1 MRALR
6 MLVPVCVAGL
16 ACASP
21 GAAPIAECAPGAA
34 GVPLAFELRSAS
46 GSHAFLQGSVHV
58 APEAGATLPP
68 RALQELRDADLL
80 VSELD
85 FSKVTLESLAMRMV
99 ELGRLPEG
107 ERMQDHVAPE
117 TWKLFEER
125 SAATGAPA
133 EDFQPFEPWVAALG
147 MMGMGRFQAG
157 FSAQQGVD
165 LQVYGAERPKRS
177 RGLETIEEQLAL
189 FDSLDPEA
197 QEAMLL
203 QTLSPTSQTE
213 AELAALFAAWRCG
226 DAPQLEALLD
236 QALAEEPKLAGFYEA
251 TIFGRNRSMA
261 DELVQLLGEESSAF
275 VVVGAMH
282 LVGARGIP
290 ALLAER
296 GYAVEQVRQEEPAT
310 PPPPR

>member
-6 MLVPVCVAGL
+6 IWLPVCAAGL
-16 ACASP
+16 ACAGP
-21 GAAPIAECAPGAA
+21 GARPVAECAPGSA

-46 GSHAFLQGSVHV
+46 GAQAYLQGSVHV
-58 APEAGATLPP
+58 AQPDQATLPT
-68 RALQELRDADLL
+68 RALEELRDADVL

-85 FSKVTLESLAMRMV
+85 FSQVTPEKLAALMV

-107 ERMQDHVAPE
+107 ERMQDRVAPE
-117 TWKLFEER
+117 TWQLFEQR
-125 SAATGAPA
+125 SAAAGT
-133 EDFQPFEPWVAALG
+133 EVEYFQPFEPWVAALG
-147 MMGMGRFQAG
+147 MMGFSMLQAG

-165 LQVYGAERPKRS
+165 LQVYGAERPKRA
-177 RGLETIEEQLAL
+177 RGLETIDEQLAL
-189 FDSLDPEA
+189 FDTLEPEA

-203 QTLSPTSQTE
+203 QTLAPSPQTQQDLE
-213 AELAALFAAWRCG
+213 ALFSAWRCG
-226 DAPQLEALLD
+226 DGPQLERLLD
-236 QALAEEPKLAGFYEA
+236 QALAEAPKLAGFYEA

-261 DELVQLLGEESSAF
+261 DELAQLLTEESNAF

-296 GYAVEQVRQEEPAT
+296 GYAVEQVRQQEPAT
-310 PPPPR
+310 PAPPR